1 MKENQS
7 DIFVTEKRI
16 KLGLHRKEQEIK
28 DTLYGLDEKIVSE
41 VWSKWFIPDSS
52 WADEPC
58 TAVLMSHK
66 ERVQSSL
73 SALTGE
79 ILICFYYGM
88 DTTSETE
95 KIPLGTRYSGILT
108 W

>member
-41 VWSKWFIPDSS
+41 V
-52 WADEPC
+52 
-58 TAVLMSHK
+58 
-66 ERVQSSL
+66 
-73 SALTGE
+73 
-79 ILICFYYGM
+79 
-88 DTTSETE
+88 
-95 KIPLGTRYSGILT
+95 
-108 W
+108 